1 MKKTKLNLL
10 IFSLLVLIMGACGVK
25 KTYTH
30 DRFGG
35 GFNGN
40 KSVHGSSTK
49 VAEEL
54 PELVTE
60 KPVHV
65 EREILFNRLQISEKK
80 QGKRTTLLQDMT
92 ELKAVNKRAKS
103 GYSLKQ
109 NIGNKYSGNDK
120 SKTLKQ
126 ASRLYLVSASIM
138 SLGGLLILFSPIT
151 LFELGILIILLGF
164 ILLCIAFILALTG
177 WLNKLMKNK
186 SSNKITPGH
195 VLLGLILL
203 ALLTA
208 IVVLSAS
215 GGGGMFSPF

>member
-25 KTYTH
+25 KTCTH
-30 DRFGG
+30 DLFGG
-35 GFNGN
+35 GFSGN
-40 KSVHGSSTK
+40 KPVHGSSTK

-65 EREILFNRLQISEKK
+65 EREILFNRLHKSEKK

-92 ELKAVNKRAKS
+92 ALKAVNKTAKS
-103 GYSLKQ
+103 GHSFKL
-109 NIGNKYSGNDK
+109 NIGNKSSGNDK
-120 SKTLKQ
+120 PKTLKQ
-126 ASRLYLVSASIM
+126 ASRLYLVSSSIM

-151 LFELGILIILLGF
+151 LLELGIAIILLGF
-164 ILLCIAFILALTG
+164 ILLCIAFIMALTG
-177 WLNKLMKNK
+177 WLNKLKKNK
-186 SSNKITPGH
+186 SSQKITFGH

-203 ALLTA
+203 GLVTA
-208 IVVLSAS
+208 IVVLSTSEGS
-215 GGGGMFSPF
+215 GWYK